1 MIREPRPR
9 TSSGNLVSRNHN
21 NELPR
26 LAPTDPRGEAY
37 LDDGAAAEWGSET
50 RGEEAGAWWDELV
63 NFDLHTPERL
73 NCGAVLGGISMGRRG
88 RGWRRRRGREELGR
102 DSGAHEEQNTR
113 TELTAWATASAIS
126 SSKMPG
132 QDRLHRTLPAARIS
146 SDGMH

>member
-1 MIREPRPR
+1 MNYPDWHPLIREEKHTWTTGPR
-9 TSSGNLVSRNHN
+9 RN
-21 NELPR
+21 
-26 LAPTDPRGEAY
+26 GEA
-37 LDDGAAAEWGSET
+37 
-50 RGEEAGAWWDELV
+50 RREARRPALQGGAWWDELV